1 MRALGIDVGSKRI
14 GVALSDHLGL
24 LAAPLKAIAVRRGHE
39 LAEIAAL
46 VREREIDTVVI
57 GLPTSLDG
65 SEGPQAL
72 RVRAFAERLAPH
84 LGAIPIAFA
93 DERFTTAEAERLMID
108 RKLTREQRRDRIDAA
123 AAAIML
129 QGYLD
134 SLRPPRPL
142 WRRDED
148 EG

>member
-14 GVALSDHLGL
+14 GVALSDHLGF
-24 LAAPLKAIAVRRGHE
+24 LAAPLKAVAVRRGHE

-93 DERFTTAEAERLMID
+93 DVTTWLARSQSSTVSPSRSGSDPSSTKARPSCVVPRLSS
-108 RKLTREQRRDRIDAA
+108 RTKSSSTFR
-123 AAAIML
+123 
-129 QGYLD
+129 Y
-134 SLRPPRPL
+134 
-142 WRRDED
+142 W
-148 EG
+148 